1 MNEQSRH
8 RSQIVGV
15 VLLGISIDNGSE
27 EFKIIQNLWEDVDQG
42 PHLTDLLAET
52 LDDHVLALR
61 LTGTAG
67 VIGVWLVHAHVSCLV
82 HHILKCIVGGLRQ
95 EDVVVQE
102 LWSDLPQQGYQQSLD
117 GGLGEVGVVD
127 GI

>member
-1 MNEQSRH
+1 MNEESRH
-8 RSQIVGV
+8 RSQIVCV

-27 EFKIIQNLWEDVDQG
+27 EFEIIKNLWKNIDQG
-42 PHLTDLLAET
+42 PHLIDLLTET
-52 LDDHVLALR
+52 LDDHVLAEH
-61 LTGTAG
+61 LTGSTGAI
-67 VIGVWLVHAHVSCLV
+67 VVWLVDAHVSCLV
-82 HHILKCIVGGLRQ
+82 HHILKCIIGGLRQ

-102 LWSDLPQQGYQQSLD
+102 FWSDLPQQGYQQSLD